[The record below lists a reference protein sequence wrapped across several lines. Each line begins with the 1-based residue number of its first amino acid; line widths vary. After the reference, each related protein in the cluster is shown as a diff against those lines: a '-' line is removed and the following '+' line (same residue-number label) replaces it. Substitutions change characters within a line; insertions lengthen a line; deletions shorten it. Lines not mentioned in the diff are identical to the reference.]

1 MEATVSDP
9 ESEHLSRRP
18 PRLAWWPAVLPLL
31 LMLISDDKLRL
42 RPPEESIAGQADR
55 TVVVEIAVY
64 VCVAIYLYLRFGL
77 RPPRRRATILTV
89 LAWLFA
95 GYAALSALWSPYPG
109 PAVVRAAQ
117 LLITASLAHVIATR
131 ARVEELH
138 RFAHAFVVAVLLS
151 VGIGVVHPFRRLPLM
166 QDRFN
171 WLYVHQVV
179 VGIYLAIAVLVVTAY
194 LTRRGDQTRA
204 RLWSTGTYVVILAIL
219 VSALIA
225 TGTRGAAVGC
235 AAGLVV
241 MLATSRGPRGRAE
254 MIIMAIPVAVIVV
267 LSLSDKILAFMTRG
281 ETAEQ
286 LESLNSR
293 TELWSLA
300 MDAVHDRPLFGWGMS
315 AARGIFYDEI
325 GLGGGHNA
333 FVNVLVDGGFVG
345 LLIFVLLLLE
355 LAVQLI
361 ARARRREARA
371 DAGMLLGLVTLLVVD
386 GLTAEMMATTA
397 NVASVWLFVAIAWT
411 RVLGRPAP
419 GRPHQPVSP
428 AEMLEPMPST
438 ATGTERS

>member
-1 MEATVSDP
+1 V
-9 ESEHLSRRP
+9 
-18 PRLAWWPAVLPLL
+18 
-31 LMLISDDKLRL
+31 
-42 RPPEESIAGQADR
+42 
-55 TVVVEIAVY
+55 
-64 VCVAIYLYLRFGL
+64 
-77 RPPRRRATILTV
+77 
-89 LAWLFA
+89 
-95 GYAALSALWSPYPG
+95 
-109 PAVVRAAQ
+109 
-117 LLITASLAHVIATR
+117 
-131 ARVEELH
+131 
-138 RFAHAFVVAVLLS
+138 
-151 VGIGVVHPFRRLPLM
+151 
-166 QDRFN
+166 
-171 WLYVHQVV
+171 
-179 VGIYLAIAVLVVTAY
+179 
-194 LTRRGDQTRA
+194 
-204 RLWSTGTYVVILAIL
+204 
-219 VSALIA
+219 
-225 TGTRGAAVGC
+225 
-235 AAGLVV
+235 
-241 MLATSRGPRGRAE
+241 
-254 MIIMAIPVAVIVV
+254 IIMAIPVAVIVV

-286 LESLNSR
+286 LESFNSR

-428 AEMLEPMPST
+428 AEMLERRPNT
-438 ATGTERS
+438 AIGTEPS

>member
-1 MEATVSDP
+1 PSAWRTPTSSVLAQPPDSQTGRDLMEATVSDP

-31 LMLISDDKLRL
+31 LMLISASQLPL

-117 LLITASLAHVIATR
+117 LLITASLAHVIGTR

-138 RFAHAFVVAVLLS
+138 RFAHAFVGAGLLS
-151 VGIGVVHPFRRLPLM
+151 VGMGAVHPFRGAP
-166 QDRFN
+166 
-171 WLYVHQVV
+171 YV
-179 VGIYLAIAVLVVTAY
+179 ARAV
-194 LTRRGDQTRA
+194 DETRA

-235 AAGLVV
+235 AAGLAV
-241 MLATSRGPRGRAE
+241 MLAASRA
-254 MIIMAIPVAVIVV
+254 
-267 LSLSDKILAFMTRG
+267 TRG
-281 ETAEQ
+281 
-286 LESLNSR
+286 
-293 TELWSLA
+293 
-300 MDAVHDRPLFGWGMS
+300 
-315 AARGIFYDEI
+315 
-325 GLGGGHNA
+325 GGA
-333 FVNVLVDGGFVG
+333 
-345 LLIFVLLLLE
+345 
-355 LAVQLI
+355 
-361 ARARRREARA
+361 
-371 DAGMLLGLVTLLVVD
+371 
-386 GLTAEMMATTA
+386 
-397 NVASVWLFVAIAWT
+397 
-411 RVLGRPAP
+411 
-419 GRPHQPVSP
+419 
-428 AEMLEPMPST
+428 
-438 ATGTERS
+438 

>member
-1 MEATVSDP
+1 
-9 ESEHLSRRP
+9 
-18 PRLAWWPAVLPLL
+18 
-31 LMLISDDKLRL
+31 
-42 RPPEESIAGQADR
+42 
-55 TVVVEIAVY
+55 
-64 VCVAIYLYLRFGL
+64 
-77 RPPRRRATILTV
+77 
-89 LAWLFA
+89 
-95 GYAALSALWSPYPG
+95 
-109 PAVVRAAQ
+109 
-117 LLITASLAHVIATR
+117 
-131 ARVEELH
+131 
-138 RFAHAFVVAVLLS
+138 
-151 VGIGVVHPFRRLPLM
+151 M

-179 VGIYLAIAVLVVTAY
+179 VGIYLAVAVLVVAAY

-241 MLATSRGPRGRAE
+241 MLATARGPRGRAE

-286 LESLNSR
+286 LESFNSR

-361 ARARRREARA
+361 ARARLREARV

-419 GRPHQPVSP
+419 GRQRQPVPP
-428 AEMLEPMPST
+428 AEMLERMPNT

>member
-286 LESLNSR
+286 RGPSCG
-293 TELWSLA
+293 
-300 MDAVHDRPLFGWGMS
+300 PLPWTPSMI
-315 AARGIFYDEI
+315 ARY
-325 GLGGGHNA
+325 L
-333 FVNVLVDGGFVG
+333 DGGCRQRVG
-345 LLIFVLLLLE
+345 FS
-355 LAVQLI
+355 
-361 ARARRREARA
+361 
-371 DAGMLLGLVTLLVVD
+371 
-386 GLTAEMMATTA
+386 TTR
-397 NVASVWLFVAIAWT
+397 SVWAAATMPLSMSWSTGDLSDCSSSSCCCSSSPFNLLRGRGYGKHVPT
-411 RVLGRPAP
+411 RACFSAL
-419 GRPHQPVSP
+419 
-428 AEMLEPMPST
+428 
-438 ATGTERS
+438 